1 VTLDAD
7 DFSSVFV
14 VLLPSPGQ
22 ARVLRLRY
30 GEPPT
35 DDPAAAAKA
44 RRGRR

>member
-1 VTLDAD
+1 
-7 DFSSVFV
+7 VFV

-30 GEPPT
+30 GAPPAE
-35 DDPAAAAKA
+35 DKEAAAKA